1 MKIYNLR
8 TLCNHGRRIYQEKY
22 SKIYVID
29 NYGSRHLLGG
39 NLLLRCLQV
48 EPMINTEKET
58 LCKYKI

>member
-1 MKIYNLR
+1 MKTYNLR
-8 TLCNHGRRIYQEKY
+8 TLCNNGSRIYQERY
-22 SKIYVID
+22 SKIYIID
-29 NYGSRHLLGG
+29 NYKSIHLLYG